1 MAIISFTNYKRGQTT
16 GCTSAVMRYTMQD
29 KKTEFEG
36 QQLVTGIN
44 CQPESVYADFMTT
57 KRLYHKTDGVLFY
70 HMVQSFPKGES
81 VDPVTAHAAALKL
94 AEYYEGYEVL
104 VCTHTDRE
112 HIHSHFLINSV
123 NFDTGRKL
131 HIAKE
136 QLQELRQ
143 RNDMVCK
150 EFSLPVFQ
158 PREQKQKTKTMTI
171 GEYHTAARGQSKKL
185 QLMNIINDCMRHAS
199 NREEFIALMESEG
212 YKVRWEK
219 SRKNITYTTP
229 SGWQCRDRLL
239 FGDKYLKE
247 NMEYEFR
254 IREEI
259 IYGRAHGP
267 EPARAFTAAD
277 SAGVEFTDHAHC
289 HPVSV
294 AGGSDD
300 ADTEDRIHRVGSAW
314 NAGVSSE
321 PEITHRPD
329 SGAEQHGE
337 DPEIVDG
344 DDHSAG
350 TGWEEERKAFL
361 QMAGLASGLRP
372 DRSGQMDRT
381 GTAHRGGTAGD
392 GVWHSDSGQQHPQPV
407 SMKPLHAGLYGLAV
421 TGALLDDGNE
431 DVEECYTKFGTS
443 HSGLNA
449 ERPYNWTGDMV
460 ADMLQNMV
468 YLGHTVNLRYS
479 TKSYKDKKRCE
490 RPKSEWLIFENTH
503 EELVDQETWDI
514 VQEVRSHKRRRTNM
528 DEQNMFSGL
537 VYCADCGKP
546 MVLHRAHTMKPEQNH
561 FTCRTYKK
569 DGAEVCSAHYIRE
582 VALKEIVLETIRRA
596 TEFAR
601 SDPERFAAY
610 IQQKQ
615 STEVAKE
622 IRGVERELSTMRKR
636 DGELDV
642 VFKRMYEDSALG
654 RVSNEQFRL
663 LSEAY
668 SKEKAQ
674 LAEAIPATEERLE
687 KLRSSM
693 ANAKNFIAKARKFTD
708 MTELTPEL
716 LRTFVAKIIVYEK
729 EVKYSKHAPQ
739 KIHICFRDFNLN
751 ETDDML
757 LCGETTE
764 KADSTIALP
773 A

>member
-16 GCTSAVMRYTMQD
+16 GCMSAVMRYTMQD

-70 HMVQSFPKGES
+70 HMVQSFPKGEA

-314 NAGVSSE
+314 NAGVSSK

-329 SGAEQHGE
+329 SGAEQHG
-337 DPEIVDG
+337 G
-344 DDHSAG
+344 
-350 TGWEEERKAFL
+350 
-361 QMAGLASGLRP
+361 
-372 DRSGQMDRT
+372 
-381 GTAHRGGTAGD
+381 
-392 GVWHSDSGQQHPQPV
+392 
-407 SMKPLHAGLYGLAV
+407 
-421 TGALLDDGNE
+421 
-431 DVEECYTKFGTS
+431 
-443 HSGLNA
+443 
-449 ERPYNWTGDMV
+449 
-460 ADMLQNMV
+460 DMLQNMV

-537 VYCADCGKP
+537 VYCADCSKP

-622 IRGVERELSTMRKR
+622 IRGLERELSTMRKR

-739 KIHICFRDFNLN
+739 KIQICFRDFNLN

>member
-16 GCTSAVMRYTMQD
+16 GCMSAVMRYTMQD
-29 KKTEFEG
+29 KKAEFEG

-70 HMVQSFPKGES
+70 HMVQSFPKGEA

-212 YKVRWEK
+212 YKVHWEK

-289 HPVSV
+289 HPVSA

-321 PEITHRPD
+321 PEITHTDLTAVQNSMAEIQKSLTEMTTLLEQAGKKKEKHSCKWLDWLPD
-329 SGAEQHGE
+329 F
-337 DPEIVDG
+337 DLIVVAKWIVLVLLIVAALLG
-344 DDHSAG
+344 MG
-350 TGWEEERKAFL
+350 Y
-361 QMAGLASGLRP
+361 
-372 DRSGQMDRT
+372 
-381 GTAHRGGTAGD
+381 GTA
-392 GVWHSDSGQQHPQPV
+392 
-407 SMKPLHAGLYGLAV
+407 
-421 TGALLDDGNE
+421 
-431 DVEECYTKFGTS
+431 
-443 HSGLNA
+443 
-449 ERPYNWTGDMV
+449 
-460 ADMLQNMV
+460 
-468 YLGHTVNLRYS
+468 TV
-479 TKSYKDKKRCE
+479 
-490 RPKSEWLIFENTH
+490 
-503 EELVDQETWDI
+503 
-514 VQEVRSHKRRRTNM
+514 
-528 DEQNMFSGL
+528 
-537 VYCADCGKP
+537 
-546 MVLHRAHTMKPEQNH
+546 
-561 FTCRTYKK
+561 
-569 DGAEVCSAHYIRE
+569 
-582 VALKEIVLETIRRA
+582 
-596 TEFAR
+596 
-601 SDPERFAAY
+601 
-610 IQQKQ
+610 
-615 STEVAKE
+615 
-622 IRGVERELSTMRKR
+622 
-636 DGELDV
+636 
-642 VFKRMYEDSALG
+642 
-654 RVSNEQFRL
+654 VSN
-663 LSEAY
+663 
-668 SKEKAQ
+668 
-674 LAEAIPATEERLE
+674 I
-687 KLRSSM
+687 
-693 ANAKNFIAKARKFTD
+693 
-708 MTELTPEL
+708 
-716 LRTFVAKIIVYEK
+716 
-729 EVKYSKHAPQ
+729 
-739 KIHICFRDFNLN
+739 RDLFL
-751 ETDDML
+751 
-757 LCGETTE
+757 
-764 KADSTIALP
+764 
-773 A
+773 

>member
-16 GCTSAVMRYTMQD
+16 GCMSAVMRYTMQD

-70 HMVQSFPKGES
+70 HMVQSFPKGEA

-300 ADTEDRIHRVGSAW
+300 ADTEDRIHRVGVRGMREYLPNLRSHTDLTAVQ
-314 NAGVSSE
+314 NSMAKIQKSLTEMTTLLEQAGKKKEKHSCKWLDWL
-321 PEITHRPD
+321 PD
-329 SGAEQHGE
+329 F
-337 DPEIVDG
+337 DLIVVAKWIVLVLLIVAALLG
-344 DDHSAG
+344 MG
-350 TGWEEERKAFL
+350 Y
-361 QMAGLASGLRP
+361 
-372 DRSGQMDRT
+372 
-381 GTAHRGGTAGD
+381 GTA
-392 GVWHSDSGQQHPQPV
+392 
-407 SMKPLHAGLYGLAV
+407 
-421 TGALLDDGNE
+421 
-431 DVEECYTKFGTS
+431 
-443 HSGLNA
+443 
-449 ERPYNWTGDMV
+449 
-460 ADMLQNMV
+460 
-468 YLGHTVNLRYS
+468 TV
-479 TKSYKDKKRCE
+479 
-490 RPKSEWLIFENTH
+490 
-503 EELVDQETWDI
+503 
-514 VQEVRSHKRRRTNM
+514 
-528 DEQNMFSGL
+528 
-537 VYCADCGKP
+537 
-546 MVLHRAHTMKPEQNH
+546 
-561 FTCRTYKK
+561 
-569 DGAEVCSAHYIRE
+569 
-582 VALKEIVLETIRRA
+582 
-596 TEFAR
+596 
-601 SDPERFAAY
+601 
-610 IQQKQ
+610 
-615 STEVAKE
+615 
-622 IRGVERELSTMRKR
+622 
-636 DGELDV
+636 
-642 VFKRMYEDSALG
+642 
-654 RVSNEQFRL
+654 VSNIR
-663 LSEAY
+663 
-668 SKEKAQ
+668 
-674 LAEAIPATEERLE
+674 
-687 KLRSSM
+687 
-693 ANAKNFIAKARKFTD
+693 
-708 MTELTPEL
+708 
-716 LRTFVAKIIVYEK
+716 
-729 EVKYSKHAPQ
+729 
-739 KIHICFRDFNLN
+739 NLF
-751 ETDDML
+751 L
-757 LCGETTE
+757 
-764 KADSTIALP
+764 
-773 A
+773 

>member
-1 MAIISFTNYKRGQTT
+1 
-16 GCTSAVMRYTMQD
+16 
-29 KKTEFEG
+29 
-36 QQLVTGIN
+36 
-44 CQPESVYADFMTT
+44 MTT

-70 HMVQSFPKGES
+70 HMVQSFPKGEA

-289 HPVSV
+289 HPVSA

-321 PEITHRPD
+321 PEITHTDLTAVQNSMAEIQKSLTEMTTLLEQAGKKKEKHSCKWLDWLPD
-329 SGAEQHGE
+329 F
-337 DPEIVDG
+337 DLIVVAKWIVLVLLIVAALLG
-344 DDHSAG
+344 MG
-350 TGWEEERKAFL
+350 Y
-361 QMAGLASGLRP
+361 
-372 DRSGQMDRT
+372 
-381 GTAHRGGTAGD
+381 GTA
-392 GVWHSDSGQQHPQPV
+392 
-407 SMKPLHAGLYGLAV
+407 
-421 TGALLDDGNE
+421 
-431 DVEECYTKFGTS
+431 
-443 HSGLNA
+443 
-449 ERPYNWTGDMV
+449 
-460 ADMLQNMV
+460 
-468 YLGHTVNLRYS
+468 TV
-479 TKSYKDKKRCE
+479 
-490 RPKSEWLIFENTH
+490 
-503 EELVDQETWDI
+503 
-514 VQEVRSHKRRRTNM
+514 
-528 DEQNMFSGL
+528 
-537 VYCADCGKP
+537 
-546 MVLHRAHTMKPEQNH
+546 
-561 FTCRTYKK
+561 
-569 DGAEVCSAHYIRE
+569 
-582 VALKEIVLETIRRA
+582 
-596 TEFAR
+596 
-601 SDPERFAAY
+601 
-610 IQQKQ
+610 
-615 STEVAKE
+615 
-622 IRGVERELSTMRKR
+622 
-636 DGELDV
+636 
-642 VFKRMYEDSALG
+642 
-654 RVSNEQFRL
+654 VSN
-663 LSEAY
+663 
-668 SKEKAQ
+668 
-674 LAEAIPATEERLE
+674 I
-687 KLRSSM
+687 
-693 ANAKNFIAKARKFTD
+693 
-708 MTELTPEL
+708 
-716 LRTFVAKIIVYEK
+716 
-729 EVKYSKHAPQ
+729 
-739 KIHICFRDFNLN
+739 RDLFL
-751 ETDDML
+751 
-757 LCGETTE
+757 
-764 KADSTIALP
+764 
-773 A
+773 

>member
-16 GCTSAVMRYTMQD
+16 GCMSAVMRYTMQD

-70 HMVQSFPKGES
+70 HMVQSFPKGEA

-259 IYGRAHGP
+259 IYGRAVGK
-267 EPARAFTAAD
+267 EPSRADGTDYAA
-277 SAGVEFTDHAHC
+277 
-289 HPVSV
+289 
-294 AGGSDD
+294 
-300 ADTEDRIHRVGSAW
+300 
-314 NAGVSSE
+314 
-321 PEITHRPD
+321 
-329 SGAEQHGE
+329 SGAGADNAPRSASHESGVGGTAEQPLHTGGPHRETDRLSEEDQRTAGAAPDPDANGRAAESGE
-337 DPEIVDG
+337 ASGADER
-344 DDHSAG
+344 
-350 TGWEEERKAFL
+350 TGWESERVAFFSA
-361 QMAGLASGLRP
+361 QHQTAQTAAAASGWSHMGSP
-372 DRSGQMDRT
+372 AD
-381 GTAHRGGTAGD
+381 GD
-392 GVWHSDSGQQHPQPV
+392 GGVTSAVVGLGYRLEQSQSVAPVMDSTTMHPHTDRKTLRKQRR
-407 SMKPLHAGLYGLAV
+407 KKIAQGHAQ
-421 TGALLDDGNE
+421 DD
-431 DVEECYTKFGTS
+431 
-443 HSGLNA
+443 
-449 ERPYNWTGDMV
+449 
-460 ADMLQNMV
+460 
-468 YLGHTVNLRYS
+468 
-479 TKSYKDKKRCE
+479 
-490 RPKSEWLIFENTH
+490 H
-503 EELVDQETWDI
+503 EEEQTW
-514 VQEVRSHKRRRTNM
+514 Q
-528 DEQNMFSGL
+528 Q
-537 VYCADCGKP
+537 
-546 MVLHRAHTMKPEQNH
+546 TM
-561 FTCRTYKK
+561 
-569 DGAEVCSAHYIRE
+569 
-582 VALKEIVLETIRRA
+582 
-596 TEFAR
+596 
-601 SDPERFAAY
+601 
-610 IQQKQ
+610 
-615 STEVAKE
+615 
-622 IRGVERELSTMRKR
+622 
-636 DGELDV
+636 
-642 VFKRMYEDSALG
+642 
-654 RVSNEQFRL
+654 
-663 LSEAY
+663 
-668 SKEKAQ
+668 
-674 LAEAIPATEERLE
+674 
-687 KLRSSM
+687 
-693 ANAKNFIAKARKFTD
+693 
-708 MTELTPEL
+708 
-716 LRTFVAKIIVYEK
+716 
-729 EVKYSKHAPQ
+729 
-739 KIHICFRDFNLN
+739 
-751 ETDDML
+751 
-757 LCGETTE
+757 
-764 KADSTIALP
+764 
-773 A
+773 

>member
-16 GCTSAVMRYTMQD
+16 GCMSAVMRYTMQD

-70 HMVQSFPKGES
+70 HMVQSFPKGEA

-259 IYGRAHGP
+259 IYGRAVGE
-267 EPARAFTAAD
+267 EPSCTD
-277 SAGVEFTDHAHC
+277 SADHISAVCTEHAATPDTGADTYSRSAS
-289 HPVSV
+289 HERRL
-294 AGGSDD
+294 GGS
-300 ADTEDRIHRVGSAW
+300 
-314 NAGVSSE
+314 
-321 PEITHRPD
+321 
-329 SGAEQHGE
+329 AE
-337 DPEIVDG
+337 
-344 DDHSAG
+344 
-350 TGWEEERKAFL
+350 R
-361 QMAGLASGLRP
+361 
-372 DRSGQMDRT
+372 
-381 GTAHRGGTAGD
+381 
-392 GVWHSDSGQQHPQPV
+392 
-407 SMKPLHAGLYGLAV
+407 PLHAGLPRRETDRLSEEGQRTAGAV
-421 TGALLDDGNE
+421 PDLDTGGRAAESAEASGADDRTGW
-431 DVEECYTKFGTS
+431 K
-443 HSGLNA
+443 A
-449 ERPYNWTGDMV
+449 EREFFFS
-460 ADMLQNMV
+460 AQNQTSQTASATHQYSGIDLSANGGGSTASALV
-468 YLGHTVNLRYS
+468 GLGHRL
-479 TKSYKDKKRCE
+479 
-490 RPKSEWLIFENTH
+490 
-503 EELVDQETWDI
+503 
-514 VQEVRSHKRRRTNM
+514 
-528 DEQNMFSGL
+528 EQLQPAAPVMPIQH
-537 VYCADCGKP
+537 YTDRK
-546 MVLHRAHTMKPEQNH
+546 VL
-561 FTCRTYKK
+561 
-569 DGAEVCSAHYIRE
+569 
-582 VALKEIVLETIRRA
+582 
-596 TEFAR
+596 
-601 SDPERFAAY
+601 
-610 IQQKQ
+610 QK
-615 STEVAKE
+615 
-622 IRGVERELSTMRKR
+622 EREK
-636 DGELDV
+636 
-642 VFKRMYEDSALG
+642 KIALG
-654 RVSNEQFRL
+654 
-663 LSEAY
+663 
-668 SKEKAQ
+668 
-674 LAEAIPATEERLE
+674 
-687 KLRSSM
+687 
-693 ANAKNFIAKARKFTD
+693 
-708 MTELTPEL
+708 
-716 LRTFVAKIIVYEK
+716 
-729 EVKYSKHAPQ
+729 H
-739 KIHICFRDFNLN
+739 
-751 ETDDML
+751 
-757 LCGETTE
+757 
-764 KADSTIALP
+764 KADDHEDEVSYDWQQTM
-773 A
+773 

>member
-1 MAIISFTNYKRGQTT
+1 MPGKVYRTAIYCRLSREDGDKVESNSIASQRAICEDYIARHDDLEIVCEPFVDDGYSGVSFNRPNFKKLEDAIRKGAIDCIVVKDLSRFSRNYIDGGRYLEKIFPQLGIRFIAVNDAYDSLT
-16 GCTSAVMRYTMQD
+16 GD
-29 KKTEFEG
+29 
-36 QQLVTGIN
+36 
-44 CQPESVYADFMTT
+44 P
-57 KRLYHKTDGVLFY
+57 
-70 HMVQSFPKGES
+70 QSDSFVIPFKN
-81 VDPVTAHAAALKL
+81 
-94 AEYYEGYEVL
+94 
-104 VCTHTDRE
+104 
-112 HIHSHFLINSV
+112 LINDSY
-123 NFDTGRKL
+123 
-131 HIAKE
+131 
-136 QLQELRQ
+136 
-143 RNDMVCK
+143 CK
-150 EFSLPVFQ
+150 DISMKIRSSLEV
-158 PREQKQKTKTMTI
+158 KQKN
-171 GEYHTAARGQSKKL
+171 GEFVGAFAPY
-185 QLMNIINDCMRHAS
+185 
-199 NREEFIALMESEG
+199 G
-212 YKVRWEK
+212 YKK
-219 SRKNITYTTP
+219 SPDNKN
-229 SGWQCRDRLL
+229 QL
-239 FGDKYLKE
+239 
-247 NMEYEFR
+247 
-254 IREEI
+254 
-259 IYGRAHGP
+259 
-267 EPARAFTAAD
+267 
-277 SAGVEFTDHAHC
+277 
-289 HPVSV
+289 
-294 AGGSDD
+294 
-300 ADTEDRIHRVGSAW
+300 
-314 NAGVSSE
+314 
-321 PEITHRPD
+321 
-329 SGAEQHGE
+329 
-337 DPEIVDG
+337 IVDG
-344 DDHSAG
+344 AVS
-350 TGWEEERKAFL
+350 EYV
-361 QMAGLASGLRP
+361 QMIFA
-372 DRSGQMDRT
+372 M
-381 GTAHRGGTAGD
+381 
-392 GVWHSDSGQQHPQPV
+392 
-407 SMKPLHAGLYGLAV
+407 
-421 TGALLDDGNE
+421 
-431 DVEECYTKFGTS
+431 
-443 HSGLNA
+443 
-449 ERPYNWTGDMV
+449 
-460 ADMLQNMV
+460 
-468 YLGHTVNLRYS
+468 
-479 TKSYKDKKRCE
+479 YKDGFSIGRIAA
-490 RPKSEWLIFENTH
+490 RLNQMGVLSPIFENTH

>member
-1 MAIISFTNYKRGQTT
+1 MAIINFTNYKRGQTT
-16 GCTSAVMRYTMQD
+16 GCMSAVMRYTMQD

-70 HMVQSFPKGES
+70 HMVQSFPKGEA

-289 HPVSV
+289 HPVSA

-321 PEITHRPD
+321 PEITHTDLTAVQNSMAEIQKSLTEMTTLLEQAGKKKEKHSCKWLDWLPD
-329 SGAEQHGE
+329 F
-337 DPEIVDG
+337 DLIVVAKWIVLVLLIVAALLG
-344 DDHSAG
+344 MG
-350 TGWEEERKAFL
+350 Y
-361 QMAGLASGLRP
+361 
-372 DRSGQMDRT
+372 
-381 GTAHRGGTAGD
+381 GTA
-392 GVWHSDSGQQHPQPV
+392 
-407 SMKPLHAGLYGLAV
+407 
-421 TGALLDDGNE
+421 
-431 DVEECYTKFGTS
+431 
-443 HSGLNA
+443 
-449 ERPYNWTGDMV
+449 
-460 ADMLQNMV
+460 
-468 YLGHTVNLRYS
+468 TV
-479 TKSYKDKKRCE
+479 
-490 RPKSEWLIFENTH
+490 
-503 EELVDQETWDI
+503 
-514 VQEVRSHKRRRTNM
+514 
-528 DEQNMFSGL
+528 
-537 VYCADCGKP
+537 
-546 MVLHRAHTMKPEQNH
+546 
-561 FTCRTYKK
+561 
-569 DGAEVCSAHYIRE
+569 
-582 VALKEIVLETIRRA
+582 
-596 TEFAR
+596 
-601 SDPERFAAY
+601 
-610 IQQKQ
+610 
-615 STEVAKE
+615 
-622 IRGVERELSTMRKR
+622 
-636 DGELDV
+636 
-642 VFKRMYEDSALG
+642 
-654 RVSNEQFRL
+654 VSN
-663 LSEAY
+663 
-668 SKEKAQ
+668 
-674 LAEAIPATEERLE
+674 I
-687 KLRSSM
+687 
-693 ANAKNFIAKARKFTD
+693 
-708 MTELTPEL
+708 
-716 LRTFVAKIIVYEK
+716 
-729 EVKYSKHAPQ
+729 
-739 KIHICFRDFNLN
+739 RDLFL
-751 ETDDML
+751 
-757 LCGETTE
+757 
-764 KADSTIALP
+764 
-773 A
+773 

>member
-16 GCTSAVMRYTMQD
+16 GCMSAVMRYTMQD

-70 HMVQSFPKGES
+70 HMVQSFPKGEA

-185 QLMNIINDCMRHAS
+185 QLTNIINDCMRHAS

-289 HPVSV
+289 HPVSA

-314 NAGVSSE
+314 NAGVAADDTC
-321 PEITHRPD
+321 PLPD
-329 SGAEQHGE
+329 TFNFLSGFPFFCQKSLQPCRLLDALLF
-337 DPEIVDG
+337 
-344 DDHSAG
+344 
-350 TGWEEERKAFL
+350 AFL
-361 QMAGLASGLRP
+361 NQNSKGIATMQLGKPRLSVQRFRRYA
-372 DRSGQMDRT
+372 
-381 GTAHRGGTAGD
+381 
-392 GVWHSDSGQQHPQPV
+392 QPLEV
-407 SMKPLHAGLYGLAV
+407 IENV
-421 TGALLDDGNE
+421 
-431 DVEECYTKFGTS
+431 
-443 HSGLNA
+443 GLNA
-449 ERPYNWTGDMV
+449 LQTG
-460 ADMLQNMV
+460 
-468 YLGHTVNLRYS
+468 
-479 TKSYKDKKRCE
+479 
-490 RPKSEWLIFENTH
+490 
-503 EELVDQETWDI
+503 
-514 VQEVRSHKRRRTNM
+514 
-528 DEQNMFSGL
+528 
-537 VYCADCGKP
+537 
-546 MVLHRAHTMKPEQNH
+546 
-561 FTCRTYKK
+561 
-569 DGAEVCSAHYIRE
+569 
-582 VALKEIVLETIRRA
+582 
-596 TEFAR
+596 
-601 SDPERFAAY
+601 
-610 IQQKQ
+610 
-615 STEVAKE
+615 
-622 IRGVERELSTMRKR
+622 
-636 DGELDV
+636 
-642 VFKRMYEDSALG
+642 LG
-654 RVSNEQFRL
+654 RLDAVRV
-663 LSEAY
+663 
-668 SKEKAQ
+668 
-674 LAEAIPATEERLE
+674 
-687 KLRSSM
+687 
-693 ANAKNFIAKARKFTD
+693 NAK
-708 MTELTPEL
+708 
-716 LRTFVAKIIVYEK
+716 
-729 EVKYSKHAPQ
+729 
-739 KIHICFRDFNLN
+739 
-751 ETDDML
+751 
-757 LCGETTE
+757 GEISS
-764 KADSTIALP
+764 AASSCRIL
-773 A
+773 